1 MLKLITTKL
10 LEVTMKFDN
19 PFLKHLAKKY
29 EFNTLNE
36 WADYIKDTKDK
47 DNLND
52 IGLLIHE
59 LSNISGL
66 SYDEIRGTSRKREII
81 EVKHIGRYIA
91 YQNQLGS
98 LNEIGYAFGG
108 KHHSTVIHSRDFVD
122 SMIEINQ
129 RMFMQTFKNY
139 QHLIK

>member
-1 MLKLITTKL
+1 
-10 LEVTMKFDN
+10 MKFDN
-19 PFLKHLAKKY
+19 PFLKHLAKKF

-52 IGLLIHE
+52 IGLLIYE
-59 LSNISGL
+59 LSKISGFT
-66 SYDEIRGTSRKREII
+66 YDEIRGTSRKREII

-129 RMFMQTFKNY
+129 RMFMQNFKNY
-139 QHLIK
+139 QHLIKSHLKKKQKN

>member
-1 MLKLITTKL
+1 
-10 LEVTMKFDN
+10 MKFDN

-59 LSNISGL
+59 LSNISGFT
-66 SYDEIRGTSRKREII
+66 YDEIRGTSRKREII

>member
-1 MLKLITTKL
+1 
-10 LEVTMKFDN
+10 MKFDN
-19 PFLKHLAKKY
+19 PFLKHLAKKF

-52 IGLLIHE
+52 IGLLIYE
-59 LSNISGL
+59 LSKISGFT
-66 SYDEIRGTSRKREII
+66 YDEIRGTSRKREII

-98 LNEIGYAFGG
+98 LYEIGYAFGG

-122 SMIEINQ
+122 SMIEIKQ
-129 RMFMQTFKNY
+129 RMFMQTFKNF

>member
-1 MLKLITTKL
+1 
-10 LEVTMKFDN
+10 MKFDN
-19 PFLKHLAKKY
+19 PFLKHLAKKF
-29 EFNTLNE
+29 EFNILNE

-52 IGLLIHE
+52 IGLLIYE
-59 LSNISGL
+59 LSKISGYT
-66 SYDEIRGTSRKREII
+66 YDEIRGTSRKREII

-98 LNEIGYAFGG
+98 LKEIGYAFGG

>member
-1 MLKLITTKL
+1 
-10 LEVTMKFDN
+10 MKFDN

-129 RMFMQTFKNY
+129 RMFMQTFKNF
-139 QHLIK
+139 QHLIKTL